1 MAKENDIKDATNG
14 DYNVKTDDYDPTTD
28 AYSTIMSSLVPVC
41 GQLLYLKPATDF
53 HRWIVDKIDDLMFCW
68 PITTPII
75 WVCIARC
82 KIQLW
87 FMCVIISLSSIVIIF
102 IVPFILFKK
111 VKDFFNVKGYDL
123 PHRLIAL
130 LIVICSIET
139 IAYISYIEIYEN
151 FLVYNGLFK
160 NTCRILF
167 GIFTFVSILLFLLA
181 RWKDLFTWIYTGFSL
196 FYSSFYTNIVL
207 QNLFTNGFIWT
218 GTFLFLSR
226 LGTHYLGADDAKY
239 CTLAC
244 IMKDEIMSKPLSVT
258 NIYHCNIFIKIDNIN
273 NDIREFFKNKI
284 ISTLVNDKINIQ
296 AEEEPQNMN
305 IKNNLEA
312 KIEMLEERISQ
323 IEKQNVRNERLLK
336 TKIESLEERIL
347 QIESQNAQIENF

>member
-1 MAKENDIKDATNG
+1 MAKENDIKDDTNG

-75 WVCIARC
+75 W
-82 KIQLW
+82 
-87 FMCVIISLSSIVIIF
+87 F
-102 IVPFILFKK
+102 IMDYLRIHA
-111 VKDFFNVKGYDL
+111 GYYL
-123 PHRLIAL
+123 EYSH
-130 LIVICSIET
+130 
-139 IAYISYIEIYEN
+139 SYQY
-151 FLVYNGLFK
+151 
-160 NTCRILF
+160 
-167 GIFTFVSILLFLLA
+167 
-181 RWKDLFTWIYTGFSL
+181 
-196 FYSSFYTNIVL
+196 FYFYWQVL

-244 IMKDEIMSKPLSVT
+244 IMKDEIMSKHLSLT
-258 NIYHCNIFIKIDNIN
+258 NIYHCNIFTKIDNIN
-273 NDIREFFKNKI
+273 NVIREFFKNKI
-284 ISTLVNDKINIQ
+284 ISTFVNDEINIQ

-305 IKNNLEA
+305 IENNLEA
-312 KIEMLEERISQ
+312 KIEGLEERISQ
-323 IEKQNVRNERLLK
+323 IEKQNARNERLLK

-347 QIESQNAQIENF
+347 QIESQNAQIESFLELF